1 MNNNLF
7 LPSGSYKKDDDDDD
21 GGGGDGARARIIYAQ
36 F

>member
-7 LPSGSYKKDDDDDD
+7 LPSGSYKEDYD
-21 GGGGDGARARIIYAQ
+21 GGGGGTRARIIYAQ

>member
-7 LPSGSYKKDDDDDD
+7 LPSESYKEDYDDDR
-21 GGGGDGARARIIYAQ
+21 AKARIIYAQ

>member
-7 LPSGSYKKDDDDDD
+7 LPSGSYKEDNDD
-21 GGGGDGARARIIYAQ
+21 DGARARIIYAQ

>member
-7 LPSGSYKKDDDDDD
+7 LPSGSYKEDYEN
-21 GGGGDGARARIIYAQ
+21 GGATARIIYAQ